1 MPNYLRGA
9 ICGLVATYIMSIAG
23 HWEVGIGLPRM
34 DPSKLMA
41 FSLGKA
47 PYWVGG
53 LTHYVNGLIL
63 GMMYARWSGKI
74 PGESVWMKGL
84 VIGVGTMIAAQIISG
99 FITPFGFIK
108 PMPMIVASLLL
119 HIIFGVVLAYAYSR
133 EGEGT

>member
-9 ICGLVATYIMSIAG
+9 VCGLVATYIMSIAG
-23 HWEVGIGLPRM
+23 HWEVGFGLPRM
-34 DPSKLMA
+34 DPSRLMA

-47 PYWVGG
+47 PYWVGV

-84 VIGVGTMIAAQIISG
+84 VIGIGATIAAQVISG
-99 FITPFGFIK
+99 FITPIRIK
-108 PMPMIVASLLL
+108 PMPMILASLIL

-133 EGEGT
+133 EGEEG

>member
-9 ICGLVATYIMSIAG
+9 VCGLVATYIMSIAG
-23 HWEVGIGLPRM
+23 HWEVGVGLPRM
-34 DPSKLMA
+34 DPSNLMA

-63 GMMYARWSGKI
+63 GMMYARWAGKI

-84 VIGVGTMIAAQIISG
+84 VIGVAATIAAQVISA
-99 FITPFGFIK
+99 FITPIRIK
-108 PMPMIVASLLL
+108 PMPMIVASLML
-119 HIIFGVVLAYAYSR
+119 HIIFGVVLAYSYSR
-133 EGEGT
+133 EGEGV